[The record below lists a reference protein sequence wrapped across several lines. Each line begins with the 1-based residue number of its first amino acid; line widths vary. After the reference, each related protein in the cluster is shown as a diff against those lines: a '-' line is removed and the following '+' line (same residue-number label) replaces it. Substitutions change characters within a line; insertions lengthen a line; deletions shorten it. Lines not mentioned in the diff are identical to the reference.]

1 MLGRPARFAAPT
13 PPSRSRAQGDA
24 TAVTTRL
31 SVVSIVL
38 SLVTLV
44 LWLLFWS
51 SSSSSDLVW
60 LALLPAGVLLNG
72 IGLMMA
78 LVALQKSRLLPQPE
92 PRTLARAATGL
103 ALVPLVGSTLFVGL
117 TLAFG

>member
-24 TAVTTRL
+24 TAVATRL
-31 SVVSIVL
+31 SGVSIVL

-51 SSSSSDLVW
+51 SSGSDLVW
-60 LALLPAGVLLNG
+60 LALLPAGALLNG

-103 ALVPLVGSTLFVGL
+103 ALVPLVGSTLFVAL
-117 TLAFG
+117 SLAFG